1 MANQTRDK
9 SVTLNPKQALELL
22 VEGNLRFTQKKL
34 DEHDRF
40 IVQKELQDAQYP
52 FLYRFRYKQWNFS
65 RCFFL
70 VFSVWRVSYSA
81 QFPKF

>member
-40 IVQKELQDAQYP
+40 IVRKELQSVQYP
-52 FLYRFRYKQWNFS
+52 FASVLGCSDS
-65 RCFFL
+65 RATPELIFDQNHGDI
-70 VFSVWRVSYSA
+70 FSVRLA
-81 QFPKF
+81 